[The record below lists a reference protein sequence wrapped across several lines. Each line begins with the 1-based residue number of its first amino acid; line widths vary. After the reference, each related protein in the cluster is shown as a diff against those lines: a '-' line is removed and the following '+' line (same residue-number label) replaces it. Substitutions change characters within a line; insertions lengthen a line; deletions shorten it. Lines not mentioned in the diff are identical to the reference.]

1 MDNMELICFKMIS
14 AVGTAKSMYI
24 EAIHAAKKG
33 EFEKAAS
40 LIEEGSNI
48 YAEGHHVHAELIQH
62 AASGEKMEFN
72 LILLHAEDQ
81 MMSAEAIKIMA
92 EEFIELYKKLEL
104 R

>member
-33 EFEKAAS
+33 DFEKAAS
-40 LIEEGSNI
+40 LIDEGSNI
-48 YAEGHHVHAELIQH
+48 YAEGHHAHAELIQKV
-62 AASGEKMEFN
+62 AGGEKIEFN

-81 MMSAEAIKIMA
+81 MMSAETIKVMA
-92 EEFIELYKKLEL
+92 EEIIDLYKKI
-104 R
+104 

>member
-24 EAIHAAKKG
+24 EAIQAAKKG

-40 LIEEGSNI
+40 LIEEGKNI
-48 YAEGHHVHAELIQH
+48 YGEGHHAHAELIQKV
-62 AASGEKMEFN
+62 ASGEKIEFN

-81 MMSAEAIKIMA
+81 MMSAESMKIMA
-92 EEFIELYKKLEL
+92 EEFIELYKKLESI
-104 R
+104 